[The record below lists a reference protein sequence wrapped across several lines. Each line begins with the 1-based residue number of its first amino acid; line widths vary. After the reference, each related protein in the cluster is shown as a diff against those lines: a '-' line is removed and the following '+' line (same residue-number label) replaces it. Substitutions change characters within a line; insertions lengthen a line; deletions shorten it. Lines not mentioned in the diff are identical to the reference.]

1 MEHIDATEKGERIMF
16 DLIIMT
22 LAIFLGLTLYSVAV
36 FTVFLNK
43 KFMKR
48 YIRTVMDVSK
58 DVTEEILNMT
68 IEQHERNQFTE
79 VM

>member
-16 DLIIMT
+16 DLIIMAV
-22 LAIFLGLTLYSVAV
+22 AIFLGLTLYSVAV
-36 FTVFLNK
+36 FAIFMNK

-58 DVTEEILNMT
+58 EVTEEIMNIT